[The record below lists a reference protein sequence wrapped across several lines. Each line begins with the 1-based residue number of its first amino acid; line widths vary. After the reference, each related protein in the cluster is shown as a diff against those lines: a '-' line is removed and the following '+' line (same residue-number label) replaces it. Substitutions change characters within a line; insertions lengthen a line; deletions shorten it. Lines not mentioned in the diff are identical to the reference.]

1 MWTSEH
7 LASLGQPTP
16 YAGVFHMG
24 YESTTKLLK
33 LETIASNNRAND
45 TGGPSTMPAI
55 PGAPGLLPV
64 TLPLDKLVDQ
74 PVLHSLTA
82 THMPV
87 DPAVNSSL
95 WHELWSR
102 DAGDYYCNEVLY
114 RTLHAIRNGSMAAPM
129 ARAATLLPAMFVHF
143 PPSQVLNAT
152 QGAHLMAHIM
162 QQALMPVYGDRHD
175 RQRHDDGHDGGIL
188 PMPWAIA
195 LSFVGGVLGGIG
207 ALMLAR
213 YLKTRRHRAAQALNP
228 AEEQQR
234 NRALGWDLLNE

>member
-33 LETIASNNRAND
+33 LETVASNNRAND

-55 PGAPGLLPV
+55 PGAPSLLPV
-64 TLPLDKLVDQ
+64 TLPLGQLVDQ
-74 PVLHSLTA
+74 PVLHSLA
-82 THMPV
+82 VTHMPV
-87 DPAVNSSL
+87 DPIVNLSL

-114 RTLHAIRNGSMAAPM
+114 RTLHAIRNASMAAPM

-143 PPSQVLNAT
+143 PPSQVLNTT

-162 QQALMPVYGDRHD
+162 QQALMPVYGGRHD
-175 RQRHDDGHDGGIL
+175 RRHHDDDHGGGIL

-195 LSFVGGVLGGIG
+195 LSFAGGVLGGIG
-207 ALMLAR
+207 ALTLTR

-228 AEEQQR
+228 AEVQQR